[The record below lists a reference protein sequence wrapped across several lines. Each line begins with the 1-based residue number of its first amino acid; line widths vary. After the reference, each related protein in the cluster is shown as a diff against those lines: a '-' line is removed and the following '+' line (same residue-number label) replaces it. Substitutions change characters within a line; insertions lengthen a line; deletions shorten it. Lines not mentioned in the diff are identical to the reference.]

1 MMHARITRCQIPNL
15 SGSLVFCCHVP
26 RRGARGR
33 PGARG
38 PVHLCMCVHGG
49 SANTGIVHD
58 THATPSSESG
68 PAAGRAA
75 ALWKHRKAS
84 RSHYV
89 AQRAAAQLLRAHWS
103 RATRAGIGVRASA
116 SFTGT
121 TPCVPRGGQSS
132 SLAFLLLFFF
142 LPFFGF
148 FVSSSSDAAT
158 CRRKEAM
165 RGAAGP

>member
-1 MMHARITRCQIPNL
+1 MRESRAAKSQICQGPSFFVVTCPAAARA
-15 SGSLVFCCHVP
+15 
-26 RRGARGR
+26 GA
-33 PGARG
+33 PGPGVGAQ
-38 PVHLCMCVHGG
+38 CMCVHGG